1 MSEADSFKLDGK
13 FISLFDIYLGWGGFD
28 NRLLLFVDGI
38 VFVLSS
44 ILIVPRLGVLD
55 KFMVF
60 LTFNGVEISISF
72 FLVSIMLLRTSVC
85 L

>member
-13 FISLFDIYLGWGGFD
+13 FVSLFDIYLGRGGFD